1 MKELILFVLIYV
13 ATLLMI
19 KIYILIKTPYTGTI
33 IKKNIIDDEYVIT
46 IQDDGWYNVFKV
58 SEELY
63 NSAKVGDEY
72 DHFFQEITGVHN
84 D

>member
-46 IQDDGWYNVFKV
+46 IQDNGWY
-58 SEELY
+58 
-63 NSAKVGDEY
+63 D
-72 DHFFQEITGVHN
+72 
-84 D
+84 